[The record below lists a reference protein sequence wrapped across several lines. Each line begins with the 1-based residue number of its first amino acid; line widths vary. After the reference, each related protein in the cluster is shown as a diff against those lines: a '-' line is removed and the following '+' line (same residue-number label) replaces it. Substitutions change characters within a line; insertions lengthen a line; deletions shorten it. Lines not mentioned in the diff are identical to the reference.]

1 MLQSRTV
8 EIGVGIFVAL
18 GLAALFML
26 AMKVSNLA
34 TWTQTDGYDVMVRF
48 DNVGGLKV
56 RSPVTMAG
64 VRIGRVKGIG
74 FDDNTYEAVVTLG
87 IEGHYRRI
95 PDDTTASIYT
105 AGLLGEQY
113 VSLEPG
119 GDDAFL
125 VQGSEIQLSQSALVL
140 EQIVGQ
146 FLFSKASEGPP
157 ATADPVSN
165 PGADSG
171 EADPGSDP
179 GWGALPDPLA
189 P

>member
-1 MLQSRTV
+1 MFQLRTV

-34 TWTQTDGYDVMVRF
+34 TWTQTDGYDVIARF
-48 DNVGGLKV
+48 DNIGGLKV

-64 VRIGRVKGIG
+64 VRIGRVKGIE
-74 FDDNTYEAVVTLG
+74 FDDYTYEAVVTLD
-87 IEGHYRRI
+87 IEGRYRRI
-95 PDDTTASIYT
+95 PGDTTASIYT

-119 GDDAFL
+119 GDEAYMM
-125 VQGSEIQLSQSALVL
+125 QGSEIQLSQSALVL

-146 FLFSKASEGPP
+146 FLYSKAAEGPP
-157 ATADPVSN
+157 ATEGPAANS
-165 PGADSG
+165 GAETG
-171 EADPGSDP
+171 VADPGSDP
-179 GWGALPDPLA
+179 GWGGLPDPLA